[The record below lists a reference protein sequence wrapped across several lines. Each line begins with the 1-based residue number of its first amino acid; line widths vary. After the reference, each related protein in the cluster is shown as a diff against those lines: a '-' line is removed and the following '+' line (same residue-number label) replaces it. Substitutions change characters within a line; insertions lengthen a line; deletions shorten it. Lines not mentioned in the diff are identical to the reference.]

1 MVKQAKK
8 NGKNQ
13 EEVAPPAEAVAVT
26 YLPPTEAQWKVMKMR
41 NRDILD
47 ANKKM
52 IDMELKAQAEA
63 LEADEKNRGM
73 VTFSAYQAN
82 LMVIALEA
90 TLMVFASMCSDVV
103 KAKSVFINLKKDF
116 GIQVARLNGLIDG
129 TVKAM
134 TPAEKKA
141 NAEALQEKM
150 AAAAKLEAEIAAL
163 SQV

>member
-73 VTFSAYQAN
+73 VTFSACCQGKIC
-82 LMVIALEA
+82 LHQSEE
-90 TLMVFASMCSDVV
+90 
-103 KAKSVFINLKKDF
+103 
-116 GIQVARLNGLIDG
+116 RLWHTSGSP
-129 TVKAM
+129 KRAY
-134 TPAEKKA
+134 
-141 NAEALQEKM
+141 
-150 AAAAKLEAEIAAL
+150 
-163 SQV
+163 